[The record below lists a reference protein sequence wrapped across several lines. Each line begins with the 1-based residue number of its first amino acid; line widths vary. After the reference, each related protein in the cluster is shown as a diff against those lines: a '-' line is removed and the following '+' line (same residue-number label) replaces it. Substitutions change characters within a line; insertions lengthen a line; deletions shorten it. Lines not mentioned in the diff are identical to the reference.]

1 MILKIGILGCS
12 GKMGRELV
20 KAAISDQ
27 SLILMGGSSASSTQ
41 KTLGEVY
48 DISSCKIPTLSLD
61 ELFQKADVLIDFST
75 REASLENAKKAEYF
89 KKALVIGTT
98 GFSEEELKELKRCKS
113 SLFLSY
119 NMSLGINVLQ
129 HLVKEATRLLGSSF
143 DIEII
148 DVHHKHKKDAPSG
161 TSFMIQNSIG
171 KNVPIHSVRGGSI
184 SGDHTVLFLG
194 ESERLEIKHV
204 AEHRS
209 IFAKG
214 AIDVAKWLV
223 SQPVGFYSMEDFMKN
238 KNT

>member
-27 SLILMGGSSASSTQ
+27 SLILMGGNSASSTQ
-41 KTLGEVY
+41 KTLGEVC
-48 DISSCKIPTLSLD
+48 DISSCEIPTLPLD

-98 GFSEEELKELKRCKS
+98 GFSEKELTELQSRKS
-113 SLFLSY
+113 PLFLSY
-119 NMSLGINVLQ
+119 NMSLGINVLRY
-129 HLVKEATRLLGSSF
+129 LAKEATRLLGNSF
-143 DIEII
+143 DVEII

-161 TSFMIQNSIG
+161 TSFMIQDSIG
-171 KNVPIHSVRGGSI
+171 KNVHIHSIRAGSVA
-184 SGDHTVLFLG
+184 GDHTVLFLG
-194 ESERLEIKHV
+194 EGERLEIKHI
-204 AEHRS
+204 AENRS
-209 IFAKG
+209 IFARG
-214 AIDVAKWLV
+214 AIEVAKWLIK
-223 SQPVGFYSMEDFMKN
+223 QPIGFYSMEDFMKN